1 MKQVKPTLES
11 NSGASE
17 PGTGLIARTE
27 ASFRAGS
34 FEFAS
39 SIGFGA
45 AEAHKSRKSLCFSEI
60 ETTLAF
66 FVKARLGVPEIR
78 STALFSGFI
87 LAFGVL
93 THFRCKRENQNAS
106 NSAVFNEIATSLTA
120 SCQDSPW
127 ASRLSIN
134 VPVFFLI
141 RALEI
146 ACLHRKCVRTPKLR
160 MNLLPR
166 SVAFN
171 SPSNIRPHV
180 QHDYLHN

>member
-141 RALEI
+141 RALGGSLP
-146 ACLHRKCVRTPKLR
+146 APKVRKNPKR
-160 MNLLPR
+160 ESEP
-166 SVAFN
+166 N
-171 SPSNIRPHV
+171 S
-180 QHDYLHN
+180 